1 MGLME
6 FASEDELRT
15 VTTPGPKRRPH
26 QYVSPSLDPVPFA
39 IGRLSPPPR
48 GPEFLQWLLQPR
60 RLRHLARCAVPLS
73 YPWMRGH
80 SSAKLRRVRGRL
92 LPCPEGSPQTGDPHR
107 NAYYRFGEER
117 DGVGVGYSDGW
128 TRSLLGQWGWPDWA
142 EDDSEVLPPGFGTRT
157 MGCGVVNLGWAPQLD
172 ILAHHAIGGC
182 MFHAGWSTL
191 IETVHFGHGLVFLP
205 FSAVQKLDARMA
217 VGKGIGLEVERGGD
231 GMFHRDAVA
240 RSLRRTMVGEEGERL
255 RLRSRELMAV
265 FCDRRLDERFF
276 SGFVDF
282 LVSFRSK

>member
-6 FASEDELRT
+6 FASEDELRK

-26 QYVSPSLDPVPFA
+26 QYVSSSLDPVPFA

-128 TRSLLGQWGWPDWA
+128 ARSLL
-142 EDDSEVLPPGFGTRT
+142 
-157 MGCGVVNLGWAPQLD
+157 
-172 ILAHHAIGGC
+172 
-182 MFHAGWSTL
+182 
-191 IETVHFGHGLVFLP
+191 
-205 FSAVQKLDARMA
+205 AVQKLDARMA
-217 VGKGIGLEVERGGD
+217 VGKGIGLEVERDGD
-231 GMFHRDAVA
+231 GMFYRDAIA

-255 RLRSRELMAV
+255 RLRLRELMAV
-265 FCDRRLDERFF
+265 FCDRRLNERYF